1 MRKFGNIAEGLTVY
15 LGNVSLIN
23 LLFMKKINWL
33 KLAIEVAKVVL
44 AFFAGTQVPV

>member
-1 MRKFGNIAEGLTVY
+1 MAKYCNIANGLTVY
-15 LGNVSLIN
+15 LGYVQFIN
-23 LLFMKKINWL
+23 TLFMKKINWF